1 MVGGELQLA
10 LNFDAQDVYFTFR
23 PELSFYQKVYR
34 RYGRF
39 AIESKELIPDS
50 GGSDLQNDIETIV
63 NFKIPFNDGI
73 YDGDLLKSL
82 YLTIELPD
90 IYSGF
95 LETATTSYIK
105 DLPQDFLWIKELGTY
120 LVKNAKL
127 KIGGNTIQEL
137 HDEYQDVWK
146 ELNLTKEEKKQYN
159 IMTGNTPDMNN
170 PSVVNGNQSFN
181 IVAPIDLISNPVFVG
196 TDFTFTEIRNS
207 IPYASNIPSDFIV
220 FYDNFDAVFQPS
232 SQDEQKYL
240 QFSSTNVDVNPTIS
254 LGIKDEPNYSFIPS
268 NSELTYNYSDISK
281 FKFNGKTYT
290 KFYINKGNI
299 TFDANDTTTIDTVAN
314 HFSKPRITAYGGDNH
329 SYILYKKNEEQFFE
343 NDNPLGAII
352 NYTKSIN
359 LQFYNKAHF
368 TPYIFNF
375 TNKTFERSDGLNH
388 GYDTSTLGALNV
400 IISTVEDIIID
411 SDNTNYVV
419 NATDSTFQLLSVDE
433 LGGDTVKVD
442 TNLDTYQFS
451 AVGSIYFTFNPLNNT
466 FTKLGGGSHGYSNGY
481 SAQLIFASILSGFIN
496 GSTYYV
502 INRTDTTFQLST
514 TEGGAAVTYG
524 GPTNVIMIDG
534 NPVNFK
540 YNPNDNSTIP
550 NIPSTFETED
560 GSNHGLSNDDTFSFN
575 SVSEHINGVSVAF
588 IYTVMNAS
596 NTKFEITERSI
607 FDGGVGASQ
616 WKIPGTLNHYM
627 YNPANDY
634 FELENGQNHTFSNDD
649 KVQFNKLDINSY
661 WPPFNHTTEYYV
673 VDVDTGSTPHRFKL
687 STVQGGAAISTTA
700 VMFTTIGA
708 DQYIYNTTNDTF
720 QKTDG
725 TAHGFSTGDVT
736 SLNSASNLAS
746 IGGYFIMV
754 TYTVSVISPTVLK
767 LLFLNVAG
775 GVNYFFDAVNNN
787 FYKSDG
793 TNHGLNNGDAF
804 LFTNV
809 GGSAM
814 NYYIPFIPYTVTN
827 VNTSVSPQTFQLIED
842 SSGNIPNI
850 LYTPNDGLLLGTI
863 PISYMWN
870 PETFFWK
877 REDGLNHNYSN
888 GDTISFSIQ
897 GTGYTTIFLMGTTY
911 YIVNKTDT
919 TFQLSLTDGG
929 SVINGIGTQFI
940 PTTFS
945 FDGKLTFNTN
955 TNTFQRQ
962 DGLPH
967 GITENEGVHL
977 DLINNLSTFQTIDWS
992 VITNGFIQNITSN
1005 SVVENNSRPIRFITF
1020 SAKNVTDTTLQI
1032 YVIDLKNNTEYLFRP
1047 VSPAGNTVASTFSI
1061 NSFMSE
1067 VTLNLETTSDSLSSS
1082 NTTVNAEK
1090 NRIQFIT
1097 PLITMGNPVSHIF
1110 GNDQEAYR
1118 PTKPI
1123 GISNSE
1129 GGTTGTNIMLFTYP
1143 NIERNS
1149 ISFYDQKFITNH
1161 YPYARRFDGNNL
1173 MKTEKNFS
1181 SFYNANFYEYD
1192 VEATVDKN
1200 TTYTDKQN
1208 SGYNLIDNG
1217 LDSIGDDVL
1226 PSISGRTLKI
1236 PLYFY
1241 FQRDIRKALPLIALN
1256 NISPGVELEIT
1267 LRPIKD
1273 LYLSRFSPIVDS
1285 EQAFWNQVPYEIQNS
1300 VGYYIKNTDEFPT
1313 SGIQF
1318 FLGNNSTSS
1327 NTQISGTELTKDLI
1341 SFSTNTRLE
1350 YNVIYLDK
1358 NERDRLIKPGCK
1370 HYFFIDNAIRETFL
1384 NKNSNENEIEISLKI
1399 NKPLKELLF
1408 IPKRSDVKYLNQW
1421 DNFTN
1426 YVVSNLPTTSNTYAW
1441 GSLLSEGFLQQQYN
1455 FPEYNYGGAINH
1467 SSICKLFNT
1476 TTKTFPYPSPNLT
1489 FKEVSKSYYEKNIIK
1504 EIEIKSTND
1513 SFKKRMTLTQSGVYY
1528 ENQQISEYY
1537 KRKTK
1542 DGIYLYSFSLNP
1554 LHDVPTG
1561 EKYKDFTTNANKD
1574 FNITIKLTDKPNKD
1588 NYDAGYEGSNS
1599 YSEEKLVDEYIHEVN
1614 VYYVV
1619 YDILEV
1625 VDGTAKI
1632 IEYEDKI

>member
-50 GGSDLQNDIETIV
+50 GGSNLQNDIETIV

-82 YLTIELPD
+82 YLTVDLPD
-90 IYSGF
+90 IYSGL

-159 IMTGNTPDMNN
+159 IMTGNTLDMNN

-181 IVAPIDLISNPVFVG
+181 NVSPVDLISNPVFVG

-207 IPYASNIPSDFIV
+207 IPYGSNIPSDFIV
-220 FYDNFDAVFQPS
+220 FYDNFDVVFQPS
-232 SQDEQKYL
+232 TQDESKYF
-240 QFSSTNVDVNPTIS
+240 QYSSTGGAYGGGSNPTIS
-254 LGIKDEPNYSFIPS
+254 LGITGSYYYSFIPS

-329 SYILYKKNEEQFFE
+329 SYILYKAIENE
-343 NDNPLGAII
+343 LASVK
-352 NYTKSIN
+352 YTKSIQ

-368 TPYIFNF
+368 TPYMFNF
-375 TNKTFERSDGLNH
+375 TNKTFERTDGLNH

-400 IISTVEDIIID
+400 NISQAADININN
-411 SDNTNYVV
+411 SNTHYVV
-419 NATDSTFQLLSVDE
+419 NATDTTFQLISGLGLSNVNVNIT
-433 LGGDTVKVD
+433 L
-442 TNLDTYQFS
+442 NLYQF
-451 AVGSIYFTFNPLNNT
+451 GSLGLSFTFNPLNNT
-466 FTKLGGGSHGYSNGY
+466 FTTQGGGPHGYSNGY
-481 SAQLIFASILSGFIN
+481 SATFSSILTGFN
-496 GSTYYV
+496 TGYTTYYV
-502 INRTDTTFQLST
+502 INRTDTTFQLSES
-514 TEGGAAVTYG
+514 EGGVAVTYG
-524 GPTNVIMIDG
+524 GQTNVITIDG

-540 YNPNDNSTIP
+540 YNPEDSSTIP

-560 GSNHGLSNDDTFSFN
+560 GSNHGRSNGDSVSFN
-575 SVSEHINGVSVAF
+575 TVSEHINGVYTGYS
-588 IYTVMNAS
+588 YTVMNAS
-596 NTKFEITERSI
+596 NTKFEITTQSI

-616 WKIPGTLNHYM
+616 WKLSGTLNHFM
-627 YNPANDY
+627 YNPDTHY

-649 KVQFNKLDINSY
+649 KVKFNRNDINLY
-661 WPPFNHTTEYYV
+661 WPPFNNTTEYYV

-687 STVQGGAAISTTA
+687 SLAQGGVAIHTTSTQ
-700 VMFTTIGA
+700 FTTIGA
-708 DQYIYNTTNDTF
+708 DRYIYNTTNDTF
-720 QKTDG
+720 QRTDG
-725 TAHGFSTGDVT
+725 STHGFSTGDVT
-736 SLNSASNLAS
+736 TLTTVSDLAYPS
-746 IGGYFIMV
+746 GYMMAIS
-754 TYTVSVISPTVLK
+754 YTVSEISTTVFK
-767 LLFLNVAG
+767 LLYLNVAG
-775 GVNYFFDAVNNN
+775 GVTYFFDAVNNN
-787 FYKSDG
+787 FYRSDG
-793 TNHGLNNGDAF
+793 TNHGFNNGDAF
-804 LFTNV
+804 TFTNT
-809 GGSAM
+809 GGSVF
-814 NYYIPFIPYTVTN
+814 YYYGPGPPYIVTN
-827 VNTSVSPQTFQLIED
+827 VNTSVSPQTFQLSLYGTIPTIT
-842 SSGNIPNI
+842 NIPN
-850 LYTPNDGLLLGTI
+850 NNLLLGPI
-863 PISYMWN
+863 PLSYMWN

-877 REDGLNHNYSN
+877 REDGLNHGYSN
-888 GDTISFSIQ
+888 GDTVSFSSQ
-897 GTGYTTIFLMGTTY
+897 GTGYNSIFLIGTSY

-929 SVINGIGTQFI
+929 SVVNGIGTQFI

-945 FDGKLTFNTN
+945 FDGRLTFNTN

-967 GITENEGVHL
+967 GITENEGVHF
-977 DLINNLSTFQTIDWS
+977 DITNSFGTFNLIDWS
-992 VITNGFIQNITSN
+992 TITNGFIQNITSS
-1005 SVVENNSRPIRFITF
+1005 SVVENNYTPVRFITF
-1020 SAKNVTDTTLQI
+1020 SAKNVTYTTLQI

-1047 VSPAGNTVASTFSI
+1047 VKSTGNVAASTFSI
-1061 NSFMSE
+1061 KSFMSE

-1082 NTTVNAEK
+1082 ETELVNAEK

-1097 PLITMGNPVSHIF
+1097 PLITMGKPVSHSF
-1110 GNDQEAYR
+1110 SSSQVEEAYR

-1123 GISNSE
+1123 GISQIE
-1129 GGTTGTNIMLFTYP
+1129 GGTTGSKVLLFTYP
-1143 NIERNS
+1143 NIERTS

-1181 SFYNANFYEYD
+1181 SFYNANFYEYN
-1192 VEATVDKN
+1192 VETTVDKN

-1285 EQAFWNQVPYEIQNS
+1285 NDTFWNQVPYEIQNS

-1341 SFSTNTRLE
+1341 SFSINTRLE

-1384 NKNSNENEIEISLKI
+1384 NKNSNENELEISLKI

-1426 YVVSNLPTTSNTYAW
+1426 YVVSNLPTTSNTYAYGALVKNIF
-1441 GSLLSEGFLQQQYN
+1441 GSDYNEPQNN
-1455 FPEYNYGGAINH
+1455 FPEFNYGGALNYSTI
-1467 SSICKLFNT
+1467 SRLFNT
-1476 TTKTFPYPSPNLT
+1476 TTKTFPYPSPILT
-1489 FKEVSKSYYEKNIIK
+1489 YKDISKSYYEKNIIK
-1504 EIEIKSTND
+1504 EIEIRSTND
-1513 SFKKRMTLTQSGVYY
+1513 AFKKRMTLTQSGIYY